1 MEAFL
6 LRSNKSEPA
15 QIAQVQELP
24 AVYGHSWSPVIW
36 MMMVVPASAAGS
48 FSMQSLP
55 QPHGTKRYAT
65 FMRAVC
71 YRRFFITKRSGVTKQ
86 SLPQPHGTKRY
97 ATFMRA
103 VCYRRFFITKRSG
116 VTRQSQL
123 RSHGVKEMM
132 QPACRTHL
140 SSGYFYFIW
149 LMSCNKRC
157 FSSAE
162 SVIHCSR
169 SCV

>member
-1 MEAFL
+1 MEAFFITEQQSGACPNNTDSRAIS
-6 LRSNKSEPA
+6 RSRA
-15 QIAQVQELP
+15 QFAP
-24 AVYGHSWSPVIW
+24 T
-36 MMMVVPASAAGS
+36 VVPASAAGS

-71 YRRFFITKRSGVTKQ
+71 YRRFFITKRSG
-86 SLPQPHGTKRY
+86 G
-97 ATFMRA
+97 
-103 VCYRRFFITKRSG
+103 
-116 VTRQSQL
+116 TRQSQL

>member
-1 MEAFL
+1 
-6 LRSNKSEPA
+6 
-15 QIAQVQELP
+15 
-24 AVYGHSWSPVIW
+24 
-36 MMMVVPASAAGS
+36 MVVPASAAGS

-55 QPHGTKRYAT
+55 QPHGTKRYVT

-103 VCYRRFFITKRSG
+103 VCYRRFFITKRNG

-132 QPACRTHL
+132 QPACHTHL

>member
-1 MEAFL
+1 
-6 LRSNKSEPA
+6 
-15 QIAQVQELP
+15 
-24 AVYGHSWSPVIW
+24 
-36 MMMVVPASAAGS
+36 MVVPASAAGS
-48 FSMQSLP
+48 FSMQSLPQPHGTKRYATFMRAVCYRRFFITKRSGVTKQSLP

-132 QPACRTHL
+132 QPACHTHL